1 MNIKNMFLW
10 LFTVLVIQL
19 QGQSSMTLKVYG
31 NCGMCQDRIEN
42 IAKDVIGVNTATWDD
57 SEQLLTITYQ
67 ESLFTEM
74 DLHQELVAVGHDTD
88 KMKATDEVYE
98 NLHGCCKYDRP
109 DSTTGGI
116 ADNVEEDIGNT
127 VYNAAGDGLTMKV
140 YGICG
145 MCKDRIEKTAKNV
158 LGVTSALWNEESQM
172 VTITFQEGLF
182 TEMDL
187 HQELTAVGHD
197 TDKMKATDEVYEN
210 MHGCCKYD
218 RPQYTSSKSDE
229 GADQAESD
237 RDNGNLV
244 VSKGQTIHGDHVHEA
259 NEVAGMIY
267 EKTAE
272 GDLQPLVAAN
282 IYWANTIEGTTTD
295 IDGHFVMLK
304 NNESSKLVVS
314 YIGYVSDTIDMSG
327 QSLVA
332 ITLLSNH
339 ILDEVNIS
347 YEKRATEVS
356 FINPIKTQ
364 TITQKELCKAACC
377 SLSESFE
384 TSPAIDVSFTDAVT
398 GTRKIEML
406 GLAGPYVQ
414 IMRENMPY
422 IRGLSAVSGLSY
434 TPGPWIESM
443 QLNLGTGSVVNGPES
458 MTGQINVEIKKPETS
473 EKLYVNLFAN
483 RAGRLEANANTYFN
497 VNDKWSTALL
507 AHGSTMDN
515 SIDRNDDGFYDTPL
529 RDQLLLMNR
538 WKYVGSNGVRL
549 QFGGK
554 YSTVGSTAG
563 QLPMASQQK
572 LWQAQS
578 DNNKIELWTKLGK
591 VWEGDPFKSVGW
603 QTSFV
608 LHDLT
613 SSYGDKAYDA
623 QQTSLYS
630 NLIFMNAI
638 NGNPK
643 HKYKTGLSIQYDD
656 ITEDIFVQENS
667 YEREEVMPGAF
678 VEYTYLPSDKW
689 SLVLG
694 LRGDYHNS
702 YGAFVTPRLH
712 LRYAPQDKLAI
723 RLAAGR
729 GQRTASI
736 FAENLGLFATNRTI
750 LIDNMDNGNPYGLN
764 AEVAWNTGLNVT
776 KEFDIAGMTT
786 VLGFD
791 YYYTWFDQQV
801 VVDWDQSPNI
811 LSFSTLQGNS
821 DAHSIQVQADIEIAE
836 GLEFRTAYRYNE
848 VNTLYALGSMQKPLT
863 SRHRAFANLAW
874 EIGKGWS
881 WDGTYNWQGSK
892 RIPIT
897 SSNPTE
903 FQRPVNS
910 PSFTMFNTQ
919 MTKTF
924 GKALDIYLGA
934 ENLFDTR
941 QEDPIIGAANPYGQ
955 FFDGSLV
962 WGPVF
967 GRNIYIGLRWKM

>member
-1 MNIKNMFLW
+1 
-10 LFTVLVIQL
+10 
-19 QGQSSMTLKVYG
+19 
-31 NCGMCQDRIEN
+31 
-42 IAKDVIGVNTATWDD
+42 
-57 SEQLLTITYQ
+57 
-67 ESLFTEM
+67 
-74 DLHQELVAVGHDTD
+74 
-88 KMKATDEVYE
+88 
-98 NLHGCCKYDRP
+98 
-109 DSTTGGI
+109 
-116 ADNVEEDIGNT
+116 
-127 VYNAAGDGLTMKV
+127 
-140 YGICG
+140 
-145 MCKDRIEKTAKNV
+145 
-158 LGVTSALWNEESQM
+158 
-172 VTITFQEGLF
+172 
-182 TEMDL
+182 
-187 HQELTAVGHD
+187 
-197 TDKMKATDEVYEN
+197 
-210 MHGCCKYD
+210 
-218 RPQYTSSKSDE
+218 
-229 GADQAESD
+229 
-237 RDNGNLV
+237 
-244 VSKGQTIHGDHVHEA
+244 
-259 NEVAGMIY
+259 
-267 EKTAE
+267 
-272 GDLQPLVAAN
+272 
-282 IYWANTIEGTTTD
+282 
-295 IDGHFVMLK
+295 
-304 NNESSKLVVS
+304 
-314 YIGYVSDTIDMSG
+314 
-327 QSLVA
+327 
-332 ITLLSNH
+332 
-339 ILDEVNIS
+339 
-347 YEKRATEVS
+347 
-356 FINPIKTQ
+356 
-364 TITQKELCKAACC
+364 
-377 SLSESFE
+377 
-384 TSPAIDVSFTDAVT
+384 
-398 GTRKIEML
+398 
-406 GLAGPYVQ
+406 
-414 IMRENMPY
+414 
-422 IRGLSAVSGLSY
+422 
-434 TPGPWIESM
+434 
-443 QLNLGTGSVVNGPES
+443 
-458 MTGQINVEIKKPETS
+458 
-473 EKLYVNLFAN
+473 
-483 RAGRLEANANTYFN
+483 
-497 VNDKWSTALL
+497 
-507 AHGSTMDN
+507 
-515 SIDRNDDGFYDTPL
+515 
-529 RDQLLLMNR
+529 
-538 WKYVGSNGVRL
+538 
-549 QFGGK
+549 
-554 YSTVGSTAG
+554 
-563 QLPMASQQK
+563 
-572 LWQAQS
+572 
-578 DNNKIELWTKLGK
+578 
-591 VWEGDPFKSVGW
+591 
-603 QTSFV
+603 
-608 LHDLT
+608 
-613 SSYGDKAYDA
+613 
-623 QQTSLYS
+623 
-630 NLIFMNAI
+630 MNAI